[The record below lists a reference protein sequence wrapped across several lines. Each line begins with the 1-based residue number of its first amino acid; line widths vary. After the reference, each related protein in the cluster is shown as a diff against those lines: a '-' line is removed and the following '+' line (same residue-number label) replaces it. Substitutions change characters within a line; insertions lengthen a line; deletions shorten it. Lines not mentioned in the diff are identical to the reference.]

1 MSRQSSGIRFLIDA
15 TEGESRRLSVG
26 IEIKGPFTSSNLTMH
41 FPRWVPGSYFLRE
54 PIQHMTDFMA
64 TDQAGNTLAA
74 NRKDVDAMR
83 IKLSSDT
90 TSVMLTYQLLAVNLS
105 VRANH
110 LDTTHLHMMPP
121 FTWFMPTDGID
132 SSRMNMEHIVEL
144 HSPKG
149 WTPATQYTSTGDRSG
164 KGELTS
170 NQGTTHC
177 FTSPNRDEFLDAII
191 ECNPNPMD
199 SWVVDGRTHHLKL
212 WDSGGHEVDA
222 GMLERFKEDSG

>member
-54 PIQHMTDFMA
+54 PIQHMTDFVA

-83 IKLSSDT
+83 IKLSPDS

-110 LDTTHLHMMPP
+110 
-121 FTWFMPTDGID
+121 
-132 SSRMNMEHIVEL
+132 
-144 HSPKG
+144 
-149 WTPATQYTSTGDRSG
+149 
-164 KGELTS
+164 
-170 NQGTTHC
+170 
-177 FTSPNRDEFLDAII
+177 
-191 ECNPNPMD
+191 
-199 SWVVDGRTHHLKL
+199 
-212 WDSGGHEVDA
+212 
-222 GMLERFKEDSG
+222 